1 MERKHLNQRQLLHSA
16 MYLTRA
22 MLKDDY
28 VLTADPKVI
37 KRMLDDAHID
47 LMELNERRKES
58 KVW

>member
-16 MYLTRA
+16 MYLIRA
-22 MLKDDY
+22 ILKDDY

-37 KRMLDDAHID
+37 KRMLEDANLD
-47 LMELNERRKES
+47 VMKLNVKRIES

>member
-16 MYLTRA
+16 MYLTRS

-37 KRMLDDAHID
+37 KRMLEDAYLD